1 MGQSLNDFVAYGLI
15 LIEHHR
21 VLFPPRKRLASKKL
35 DYLLRYIFKI
45 ISTLPKSYIENM
57 IFHEN
62 KTFILRKIYLR
73 CFDELKEMRVYHR
86 FCFERE
92 DIIEDV
98 KEALRKGTTQL

>member
-1 MGQSLNDFVAYGLI
+1 M
-15 LIEHHR
+15 
-21 VLFPPRKRLASKKL
+21 
-35 DYLLRYIFKI
+35 
-45 ISTLPKSYIENM
+45 
-57 IFHEN
+57 EN